1 MGRFPDCFVTAQF
14 ISHND
19 IPSLCPEKTKADL
32 FPNNKGKWWGCMKLL
47 PYFQWVSARLLG
59 IFEPLLPSIA
69 FPWSKAL
76 QNIASLQSTAR
87 IELYWAPSYSAADT
101 CPVCY
106 QRSAWYSLY
115 QHWLHW
121 AYWNTAEC
129 IHLANVY
136 TFIDSALWCKQ
147 CPVPSL

>member
-69 FPWSKAL
+69 FPWSKAV
-76 QNIASLQSTAR
+76 QNIAKLQSTAH
-87 IELYWAPSYSAADT
+87 IELYWAPSYGAADT

-136 TFIDSALWCKQ
+136 TFIDAALWCKQ